1 MTNHNPLCGALV
13 VDKPSG
19 PTSHDIVTQ
28 VRVLSKTKVGH
39 TGTLDPMATGVLPLL
54 LGPATRLARFL
65 QSSDKEYLAEI
76 QLGQTTDTLDRE
88 GEILQSRS
96 VPEISPQQAEEV
108 LRKFSGEIQQQAPMF
123 SAVKV
128 SGKKLYELARQKRE
142 VERPWRKVTIYRLQ
156 LLKQEEEIWNLLI
169 HCSAGT
175 YIRTLAHDIGE
186 DLGCGAYLRE
196 LQRTRSGCFDLS
208 QALPLEDIEK
218 QWRENLYPV
227 EELLPELPRI
237 DLDDPQAVRI
247 RHGNRISGTGTLQE
261 RFFRLFHQQK
271 LLAIG
276 QTGPDDQLKPVIV
289 LRSAPPKE
297 GST

>member
-1 MTNHNPLCGALV
+1 
-13 VDKPSG
+13 
-19 PTSHDIVTQ
+19 
-28 VRVLSKTKVGH
+28 
-39 TGTLDPMATGVLPLL
+39 MATGVLPLL
-54 LGPATRLARFL
+54 LGPATRLARFF

-76 QLGQTTDTLDRE
+76 QLGQTTDTLDGE
-88 GEILQSRS
+88 GEILRKSS
-96 VPEISPQQAEEV
+96 VPEISTQQAEEV
-108 LRKFSGEIQQQAPMF
+108 LRKFSGEIQQQPPMF

-128 SGKKLYELARQKRE
+128 RGKKLYQLARQKRE
-142 VERPWRKVTIYRLQ
+142 VERPWRKVTIHRLE
-156 LLKQEEEIWNLLI
+156 LLKQRREIWNLSVC
-169 HCSAGT
+169 CSAGT

-186 DLGCGAYLRE
+186 DLGCGAYLRK

-208 QALPLEDIEK
+208 QALPLEAIEN

-237 DLDDPQAVRI
+237 DLDEPEAVRI
-247 RHGNRISGTGTLQE
+247 RHGNRISRSTTLQE

-289 LRSAPPKE
+289 LPTAPQEE
-297 GST
+297 GR

>member
-13 VDKPSG
+13 VNKPSG
-19 PTSHDIVTQ
+19 PTSHDIVAK
-28 VRVLSKTKVGH
+28 VRVLSRTKVGH

-54 LGPATRLARFL
+54 LGPATRLARFF

-76 QLGQTTDTLDRE
+76 QLGQTTDTLDGE
-88 GEILQSRS
+88 GEILRKSS

-108 LRKFSGEIQQQAPMF
+108 LRKFTGGIQQQPPMF

-128 SGKKLYELARQKRE
+128 SGKKLYQLARQKRE
-142 VERPWRKVTIYRLQ
+142 VERPWREVTIHRLE
-156 LLKQEEEIWNLLI
+156 LLKQGREIWNLSVC
-169 HCSAGT
+169 CSAGT

-186 DLGCGAYLRE
+186 TLGCGAYLRK

-208 QALPLEDIEK
+208 QALPLEEIEN

-237 DLDDPQAVRI
+237 DLDEPQAVRI
-247 RHGNRISGTGTLQE
+247 RHGNRISRSGALQE
-261 RFFRLFHQQK
+261 EFFRLFYQQK

-276 QTGPDDQLKPVIV
+276 QTGPDDQLRPVIV
-289 LRSAPPKE
+289 LPSAQQEE
-297 GST
+297 GR